1 MNACRDSCGGSPAA
15 QVLIRSRGPLLAEVI
30 MQFARPILSVGFLLA
45 LWGTLRGQGGSP
57 DSATVRAAVATLHS
71 DLRNFVVAQE
81 AYCADHV
88 TYRHSYGF
96 RHQSQ

>member
-1 MNACRDSCGGSPAA
+1 MRAA
-15 QVLIRSRGPLLAEVI
+15 TAAVDRPQLKCWSVHAARSSRRSS

-81 AYCADHV
+81 AYFADHV